1 MTMSPHE
8 VQAYVLT
15 YLEAME
21 CQIMERS
28 PAHVTV
34 KLSPEADKALTN
46 RPYYWGFVERT
57 GAPAETMSFTFV
69 FDPDGHQQAMEA
81 AEAEAKAA
89 QTAAPV
95 SPGNAGAEGATDS
108 GSQAEAPK
116 DTILGRYFGIVPS
129 LPQLGPG
136 RILKEDVV
144 YGSRRLQ
151 QIFTA
156 AREGGAFV
164 NLFEQA
170 AKRQLRATAP
180 AVYEPWLG
188 VCFKVE
194 FACDLKR
201 EELHFLGISLRT
213 GEIIEKFGS
222 KLNRRDLSPRLAEN
236 MHVQTAKVSL
246 VDAGIALET
255 HLTNHLLQLD
265 YSWAEK
271 AKERLDL
278 ELAVVDAYYEAVLRE
293 DTPEVDIDASSS
305 SVSDS
310 EVSSPIQ
317 DQDKPLSGG
326 IQSSHLGHS
335 RIPPSPLHSV
345 GPIGMT
351 LGSDVELAAE
361 SAVQVE
367 MEPDPEQEKAKQAI
381 LDREAMKLQYETRR
395 TEMIWQYE
403 PKVKV
408 IAINSGMFHLR

>member
-15 YLEAME
+15 YLETLD

-69 FDPDGHQQAMEA
+69 FDPDAHQQALEA
-81 AEAEAKAA
+81 EEAKAA
-89 QTAAPV
+89 QLAPPT
-95 SPGNAGAEGATDS
+95 SPGTGTP
-108 GSQAEAPK
+108 EAPK
-116 DTILGRYFGIVPS
+116 ETILGRYFGIVPS

-151 QIFTA
+151 QIFNA

-194 FACDLKR
+194 FACDLKK
-201 EELHFLGISLRT
+201 EELHFIGISLRT
-213 GEIIEKFGS
+213 GEIVEKFGS

-246 VDAGIALET
+246 ADAGAALES
-255 HLTNHLLQLD
+255 HLTNRLLELD

-278 ELAVVDAYYEAVLRE
+278 ELAVVDTYYEAVLRE
-293 DTPEVDIDASSS
+293 DTPEVDVDTTSASSTDGS
-305 SVSDS
+305 ST
-310 EVSSPIQ
+310 
-317 DQDKPLSGG
+317 DQEHTGTG
-326 IQSSHLGHS
+326 
-335 RIPPSPLHSV
+335 PSPQMQTSRSGPTRIQKAHLQPVEPTSV
-345 GPIGMT
+345 MIGA
-351 LGSDVELAAE
+351 DVELAAE
-361 SAVQVE
+361 AAVQA
-367 MEPDPEQEKAKQAI
+367 EPETDPEQEKARQAVM
-381 LDREAMKLQYETRR
+381 DREAMKLQYETRR

-408 IAINSGMFHLR
+408 TAISSGMFHLR

>member
-15 YLEAME
+15 YLEALD

-57 GAPAETMSFTFV
+57 GAPAETMSFTFI
-69 FDPDGHQQAMEA
+69 FDPDSYQQAIEA
-81 AEAEAKAA
+81 AEAKAA
-89 QTAAPV
+89 QA
-95 SPGNAGAEGATDS
+95 SPPAVPNPDGTNGVTN
-108 GSQAEAPK
+108 GSPQGEPPK
-116 DTILGRYFGIVPS
+116 ETILGRYFGITPS

-136 RILKEDVV
+136 RILREEVV

-151 QIFTA
+151 QIFGA

-201 EELHFLGISLRT
+201 EELHFLGISLRS
-213 GEIIEKFGS
+213 GEIIEKFGT

-246 VDAGIALET
+246 FDAGAALES
-255 HLTNHLLQLD
+255 HLTNRLLELD

-271 AKERLDL
+271 AQERLDL
-278 ELAVVDAYYEAVLRE
+278 ELDVLDTYYEAVLRE
-293 DTPEVDIDASSS
+293 DTPEVELPGNITSDTENENVHSDRTPPAPLIKVVDITNA
-305 SVSDS
+305 
-310 EVSSPIQ
+310 
-317 DQDKPLSGG
+317 K
-326 IQSSHLGHS
+326 
-335 RIPPSPLHSV
+335 
-345 GPIGMT
+345 PIGA
-351 LGSDVELAAE
+351 DVELAAE
-361 SAVQVE
+361 AAVPINSE
-367 MEPDPEQEKAKQAI
+367 TDAEEEKAKQAVI
-381 LDREAMKLQYETRR
+381 DREAMKLQYETRR

-408 IAINSGMFHLR
+408 IAISSGMFHLR

>member
-15 YLEAME
+15 YLEALD

-57 GAPAETMSFTFV
+57 GAPAETMSFTFI
-69 FDPDGHQQAMEA
+69 FDPDSYQQAIEA
-81 AEAEAKAA
+81 AEAKVA
-89 QTAAPV
+89 QASPPV
-95 SPGNAGAEGATDS
+95 IPNPDGSNGIINGSPQGEP
-108 GSQAEAPK
+108 PK
-116 DTILGRYFGIVPS
+116 ETILGRYFGITPS

-136 RILKEDVV
+136 RILREVVV

-151 QIFTA
+151 QIFGA

-180 AVYEPWLG
+180 AIYEPWLG

-201 EELHFLGISLRT
+201 EELHFLGISLRS
-213 GEIIEKFGS
+213 GEIIEKFGT

-246 VDAGIALET
+246 FDAGAALES
-255 HLTNHLLQLD
+255 HLTNRLLELD

-271 AKERLDL
+271 AQERLDL
-278 ELAVVDAYYEAVLRE
+278 ELDVLDTYYEAVLRE
-293 DTPEVDIDASSS
+293 DTPEVESPGNITSDTENVHSTRTPPVPLKKVLDITNA
-305 SVSDS
+305 
-310 EVSSPIQ
+310 
-317 DQDKPLSGG
+317 K
-326 IQSSHLGHS
+326 
-335 RIPPSPLHSV
+335 
-345 GPIGMT
+345 PIGA
-351 LGSDVELAAE
+351 DVELAAE
-361 SAVQVE
+361 AAVPIDSE
-367 MEPDPEQEKAKQAI
+367 TDAEEEKAKQAVI
-381 LDREAMKLQYETRR
+381 DREAMKLQYETRR

-408 IAINSGMFHLR
+408 TAISSGMFHLR

>member
-15 YLEAME
+15 YLETLD

-69 FDPDGHQQAMEA
+69 FDPDAHQQALEA
-81 AEAEAKAA
+81 EEAKAA
-89 QTAAPV
+89 QLAPPT
-95 SPGNAGAEGATDS
+95 SPGTGTP
-108 GSQAEAPK
+108 EAPK

-151 QIFTA
+151 QIFNA

-194 FACDLKR
+194 FACDLKK
-201 EELHFLGISLRT
+201 EELHFIGISLRT
-213 GEIIEKFGS
+213 GEIVEKFGS

-246 VDAGIALET
+246 ADAGAALES
-255 HLTNHLLQLD
+255 HLTNRLLELD

-278 ELAVVDAYYEAVLRE
+278 ELAVVDTYYEAVLRE
-293 DTPEVDIDASSS
+293 DTPEFDVDTTSASSTDGS
-305 SVSDS
+305 ST
-310 EVSSPIQ
+310 
-317 DQDKPLSGG
+317 DQEHAGTG
-326 IQSSHLGHS
+326 
-335 RIPPSPLHSV
+335 PSPQIQTSRSGPTRIQKAHLQPVEPTSV
-345 GPIGMT
+345 MIGA
-351 LGSDVELAAE
+351 DVELAAE
-361 SAVQVE
+361 AAVQA
-367 MEPDPEQEKAKQAI
+367 EPETDPEQEKARQAVM
-381 LDREAMKLQYETRR
+381 DREAMKLQYETRR

-408 IAINSGMFHLR
+408 TAISSGMFHLR

>member
-15 YLEAME
+15 YLETLD

-69 FDPDGHQQAMEA
+69 FDPDAHQQALEA
-81 AEAEAKAA
+81 EEAKAA
-89 QTAAPV
+89 QLAPPA
-95 SPGNAGAEGATDS
+95 SPGANPGTP
-108 GSQAEAPK
+108 EAPK

-151 QIFTA
+151 QIFNA

-201 EELHFLGISLRT
+201 EELHFIGISLRT
-213 GEIIEKFGS
+213 GEIVEKFGS

-236 MHVQTAKVSL
+236 MHVQTAKISL
-246 VDAGIALET
+246 AEAGAALES
-255 HLTNHLLQLD
+255 HLTNRLLELD

-278 ELAVVDAYYEAVLRE
+278 ELAVVDTYYEAVLRE
-293 DTPEVDIDASSS
+293 DTPEVDVDMTSASSMEES
-305 SVSDS
+305 STN
-310 EVSSPIQ
+310 Q
-317 DQDKPLSGG
+317 DQADPSAHS
-326 IQSSHLGHS
+326 QTS
-335 RIPPSPLHSV
+335 RIGPSRIQNVHLQPIE
-345 GPIGMT
+345 PIGVT
-351 LGSDVELAAE
+351 IGSDVELAAE
-361 SAVQVE
+361 AAVQAE
-367 MEPDPEQEKAKQAI
+367 SETDPEQDKARQAVI
-381 LDREAMKLQYETRR
+381 DREAMKLQYETRR

-408 IAINSGMFHLR
+408 TAISSGMFHLR

>member
-1 MTMSPHE
+1 MTMTPHE

-15 YLEAME
+15 YLEALD

-57 GAPAETMSFTFV
+57 GAPAETMSFTFI
-69 FDPDGHQQAMEA
+69 FDPDSYQQAIEA
-81 AEAEAKAA
+81 AEAKTAQSSPDTA
-89 QTAAPV
+89 QT
-95 SPGNAGAEGATDS
+95 NGATN
-108 GSQAEAPK
+108 GSPQGEPPK
-116 DTILGRYFGIVPS
+116 ETILGRYFGITPS
-129 LPQLGPG
+129 MPLLGPG
-136 RILKEDVV
+136 RILREEVV

-151 QIFTA
+151 QIFGA

-201 EELHFLGISLRT
+201 EELHFLGISLRS
-213 GEIIEKFGS
+213 GEIIEKFGT

-246 VDAGIALET
+246 SDAGAALES
-255 HLTNHLLQLD
+255 HLTNRLLELD

-271 AKERLDL
+271 AQERLDL
-278 ELAVVDAYYEAVLRE
+278 ELDVLDTYYEAVLRE
-293 DTPEVDIDASSS
+293 DTPEVEPPGNTASGVESVHSNRTS
-305 SVSDS
+305 SVALKKVLD
-310 EVSSPIQ
+310 ITNA
-317 DQDKPLSGG
+317 K
-326 IQSSHLGHS
+326 
-335 RIPPSPLHSV
+335 
-345 GPIGMT
+345 PIGTDM
-351 LGSDVELAAE
+351 ELAAE
-361 SAVQVE
+361 AVVPIE
-367 MEPDPEQEKAKQAI
+367 TERDAEEEKAKQAVI
-381 LDREAMKLQYETRR
+381 DRESMKLQYETRR

-408 IAINSGMFHLR
+408 TAISSGMFHLR

>member
-15 YLEAME
+15 YLETLD

-69 FDPDGHQQAMEA
+69 FDPDAYQQALET
-81 AEAEAKAA
+81 EEAKAA
-89 QTAAPV
+89 QLAPPPPPGADPG
-95 SPGNAGAEGATDS
+95 SP
-108 GSQAEAPK
+108 EAPK
-116 DTILGRYFGIVPS
+116 ETILGRYFGIVPS

-151 QIFTA
+151 QIFNA

-194 FACDLKR
+194 FACDLKK
-201 EELHFLGISLRT
+201 EELHFIGISLRT
-213 GEIIEKFGS
+213 GEIVEKFGS

-236 MHVQTAKVSL
+236 MHVQTAKISL
-246 VDAGIALET
+246 VDAGAALES
-255 HLTNHLLQLD
+255 HLTNRLLELD

-278 ELAVVDAYYEAVLRE
+278 ELAVVDTYYEAVLRE
-293 DTPEVDIDASSS
+293 DTPEVDVDVTSASSTDGS
-305 SVSDS
+305 STVQAQEGTGPS
-310 EVSSPIQ
+310 VHIQ
-317 DQDKPLSGG
+317 TSRSGP
-326 IQSSHLGHS
+326 S
-335 RIPPSPLHSV
+335 RIQNVHLQPMGSTGV
-345 GPIGMT
+345 T
-351 LGSDVELAAE
+351 VTAGSDVELAAE
-361 SAVQVE
+361 AEAQT
-367 MEPDPEQEKAKQAI
+367 EPETDPEQDKARQAV

-408 IAINSGMFHLR
+408 TAISSGMFHLR

>member
-15 YLEAME
+15 YLETLD

-69 FDPDGHQQAMEA
+69 FDPDAHQQALEA
-81 AEAEAKAA
+81 EEAKAA
-89 QTAAPV
+89 QVAPPT
-95 SPGNAGAEGATDS
+95 SPGAGTP
-108 GSQAEAPK
+108 EAPK
-116 DTILGRYFGIVPS
+116 ETILGRYFGIVPS

-151 QIFTA
+151 QIFNA

-194 FACDLKR
+194 FACDLKK
-201 EELHFLGISLRT
+201 EELHFIGISLRT
-213 GEIIEKFGS
+213 GEIVEKFGS

-246 VDAGIALET
+246 ADAGAALES
-255 HLTNHLLQLD
+255 HLTNRLLELD

-278 ELAVVDAYYEAVLRE
+278 ELAVVDTYYEAVLRE
-293 DTPEVDIDASSS
+293 DTPEVDVDTTSASSTDGS
-305 SVSDS
+305 ST
-310 EVSSPIQ
+310 
-317 DQDKPLSGG
+317 DQEHAGT
-326 IQSSHLGHS
+326 
-335 RIPPSPLHSV
+335 RPSPQIQTSRS
-345 GPIGMT
+345 GPTRIQKAHLQPVEPTGVMIGA
-351 LGSDVELAAE
+351 DVELAAE
-361 SAVQVE
+361 AAVQA
-367 MEPDPEQEKAKQAI
+367 EPETDPEQEKARQAVM
-381 LDREAMKLQYETRR
+381 DREAMKLQYETRR

-408 IAINSGMFHLR
+408 TAISSGMFHLR

>member
-15 YLEAME
+15 YLETLD

-69 FDPDGHQQAMEA
+69 FDPDAHQQALEA
-81 AEAEAKAA
+81 EEAKAA
-89 QTAAPV
+89 QLAPPTL
-95 SPGNAGAEGATDS
+95 PGTGTP
-108 GSQAEAPK
+108 EAPK

-151 QIFTA
+151 QIFNA

-194 FACDLKR
+194 FACDLKK
-201 EELHFLGISLRT
+201 EELHFIGISLRT
-213 GEIIEKFGS
+213 GEIVEKFGS

-246 VDAGIALET
+246 ADAGAALES
-255 HLTNHLLQLD
+255 HLTNRLLELD

-278 ELAVVDAYYEAVLRE
+278 ELAVVDTYYEAVLRE
-293 DTPEVDIDASSS
+293 DTPEVDVDTISASSTDGS
-305 SVSDS
+305 STDQEHAGTGPSTQ
-310 EVSSPIQ
+310 IQ
-317 DQDKPLSGG
+317 TSRSGPTR
-326 IQSSHLGHS
+326 IQKAHLQ
-335 RIPPSPLHSV
+335 PVEPTSV
-345 GPIGMT
+345 MIGA
-351 LGSDVELAAE
+351 DVELAAE
-361 SAVQVE
+361 AAVQA
-367 MEPDPEQEKAKQAI
+367 EPETDPEQEKARQAVM
-381 LDREAMKLQYETRR
+381 DREAMKLQYETRR

-408 IAINSGMFHLR
+408 TAISSGMFHLR

>member
-15 YLEAME
+15 YLETLD

-69 FDPDGHQQAMEA
+69 FDPDAHQQALEA
-81 AEAEAKAA
+81 EEAKAA
-89 QTAAPV
+89 QLAPPT
-95 SPGNAGAEGATDS
+95 SPGTGTP
-108 GSQAEAPK
+108 EAPK

-151 QIFTA
+151 QIFNA

-194 FACDLKR
+194 FACDLKK
-201 EELHFLGISLRT
+201 EELHFIGISLRT
-213 GEIIEKFGS
+213 GEIVEKFGL

-246 VDAGIALET
+246 ADAGAALES
-255 HLTNHLLQLD
+255 HLTNRLLELD

-278 ELAVVDAYYEAVLRE
+278 ELAVVDTYYEAVLRE
-293 DTPEVDIDASSS
+293 DTPEVDVDTTSASSTDGS
-305 SVSDS
+305 STDQ
-310 EVSSPIQ
+310 EHAGTGPFTQIQ
-317 DQDKPLSGG
+317 TSRSGPTR
-326 IQSSHLGHS
+326 IQKAHLQPVEPTG
-335 RIPPSPLHSV
+335 V
-345 GPIGMT
+345 MIGA
-351 LGSDVELAAE
+351 DVELAAE
-361 SAVQVE
+361 AAVQA
-367 MEPDPEQEKAKQAI
+367 EPETDLEQEKARQAV

-408 IAINSGMFHLR
+408 TAISSGMFHLR

>member
-15 YLEAME
+15 YLEALD

-57 GAPAETMSFTFV
+57 GAPAETMSFTFI
-69 FDPDGHQQAMEA
+69 FDPDSYQQAMEA
-81 AEAEAKAA
+81 AEAKAA
-89 QTAAPV
+89 QASPPV
-95 SPGNAGAEGATDS
+95 TPDPAGTNGITNGSPPVEP
-108 GSQAEAPK
+108 PK
-116 DTILGRYFGIVPS
+116 ETILGRYFGITPS
-129 LPQLGPG
+129 MPLLGPG
-136 RILKEDVV
+136 RILREDVV

-151 QIFTA
+151 QIFGA

-201 EELHFLGISLRT
+201 EELHFLGISLRS
-213 GEIIEKFGS
+213 GEIIEKFGT

-236 MHVQTAKVSL
+236 MHVQAAKVSL
-246 VDAGIALET
+246 LDAGAALES
-255 HLTNHLLQLD
+255 HLTNRLLELD

-271 AKERLDL
+271 AQERLDL
-278 ELAVVDAYYEAVLRE
+278 ELDVLDTYYEAVLRE
-293 DTPEVDIDASSS
+293 DTPEVETTDNLASGTEN
-305 SVSDS
+305 VQPNRKPP
-310 EVSSPIQ
+310 VPL
-317 DQDKPLSGG
+317 KPLIG
-326 IQSSHLGHS
+326 ISNAES
-335 RIPPSPLHSV
+335 
-345 GPIGMT
+345 IGA
-351 LGSDVELAAE
+351 DVELAAE
-361 SAVQVE
+361 ATVQVDSE
-367 MEPDPEQEKAKQAI
+367 TDAEEEKAKQAVM
-381 LDREAMKLQYETRR
+381 DREAMKLQYKTRR

-408 IAINSGMFHLR
+408 TAISSGMFHLR

>member
-15 YLEAME
+15 YLETLD

-69 FDPDGHQQAMEA
+69 FDPDAHQQAMEA
-81 AEAEAKAA
+81 AEAKAA
-89 QTAAPV
+89 QLAPPP
-95 SPGNAGAEGATDS
+95 SPGANP
-108 GSQAEAPK
+108 GSPEAPK

-151 QIFTA
+151 QIFNA
-156 AREGGAFV
+156 AREGGEYV

-201 EELHFLGISLRT
+201 EELHFIGISLRT
-213 GEIIEKFGS
+213 GEIVEKFGS
-222 KLNRRDLSPRLAEN
+222 KLNKRDLSPRLAEN

-246 VDAGIALET
+246 ADAGAALES
-255 HLTNHLLQLD
+255 HLTNRLLELD

-278 ELAVVDAYYEAVLRE
+278 ELAVVDTYYEAVLRE
-293 DTPEVDIDASSS
+293 DTPEVDVDTL
-305 SVSDS
+305 SDS
-310 EVSSPIQ
+310 SREVNASGKDQAGSSTPIQ
-317 DQDKPLSGG
+317 PDRSEPSRNQNV
-326 IQSSHLGHS
+326 HLQ
-335 RIPPSPLHSV
+335 
-345 GPIGMT
+345 PIEPAGVMI
-351 LGSDVELAAE
+351 GSDVELAAE
-361 SAVQVE
+361 SAVQA
-367 MEPDPEQEKAKQAI
+367 EPDTETDPEQDKARQAVM
-381 LDREAMKLQYETRR
+381 DREAMKLQYETRR

-408 IAINSGMFHLR
+408 TAISSGMFHLR

>member
-15 YLEAME
+15 YLEALD

-57 GAPAETMSFTFV
+57 GAPAETMSFTFI
-69 FDPDGHQQAMEA
+69 FDPDSYQQAIEA
-81 AEAEAKAA
+81 AEAKAA
-89 QTAAPV
+89 QASPNAAETNGV
-95 SPGNAGAEGATDS
+95 TNGSPQGEP
-108 GSQAEAPK
+108 PK
-116 DTILGRYFGIVPS
+116 ETILGRYFGITPS

-136 RILKEDVV
+136 RILREEVV

-151 QIFTA
+151 QIFGA

-201 EELHFLGISLRT
+201 EELHFLGISLRS
-213 GEIIEKFGS
+213 GEIIEKFGT

-246 VDAGIALET
+246 FDAGAALES
-255 HLTNHLLQLD
+255 HLTNRLQELD

-271 AKERLDL
+271 AQERLDL
-278 ELAVVDAYYEAVLRE
+278 ELDVLDTYYEAVLRE
-293 DTPEVDIDASSS
+293 DMPEVESPGNITSDTENVHSNRTPPAPLKKVLDITNA
-305 SVSDS
+305 
-310 EVSSPIQ
+310 
-317 DQDKPLSGG
+317 K
-326 IQSSHLGHS
+326 
-335 RIPPSPLHSV
+335 
-345 GPIGMT
+345 PIGA
-351 LGSDVELAAE
+351 DVELAAE
-361 SAVQVE
+361 AAVPIDSE
-367 MEPDPEQEKAKQAI
+367 TDAEEEKAKQAVI
-381 LDREAMKLQYETRR
+381 DREAMKLQYETRR

-408 IAINSGMFHLR
+408 TAISSGMFHLR

>member
-15 YLEAME
+15 YLETLD

-69 FDPDGHQQAMEA
+69 FDPDAYQQALEA
-81 AEAEAKAA
+81 EEAKAA
-89 QTAAPV
+89 QVAPPA
-95 SPGNAGAEGATDS
+95 SPAVGTP
-108 GSQAEAPK
+108 EAPK

-151 QIFTA
+151 QIFNA

-194 FACDLKR
+194 FACDLKK
-201 EELHFLGISLRT
+201 EELHFNGISLRT
-213 GEIIEKFGS
+213 GEIVEKFGS

-246 VDAGIALET
+246 ADAGAALES
-255 HLTNHLLQLD
+255 HLTNRLLELD

-278 ELAVVDAYYEAVLRE
+278 ELAVVDTYYEAVLRE
-293 DTPEVDIDASSS
+293 DTPEVDVDATSASSTDGS
-305 SVSDS
+305 STHQEHAETGTSAQ
-310 EVSSPIQ
+310 IQ
-317 DQDKPLSGG
+317 TSRSG
-326 IQSSHLGHS
+326 LS
-335 RIPPSPLHSV
+335 RIQNARLQSV
-345 GPIGMT
+345 EPTGATI
-351 LGSDVELAAE
+351 GSDVELAAE
-361 SAVQVE
+361 AAVQA
-367 MEPDPEQEKAKQAI
+367 EPKTDPEQDKARQAVM
-381 LDREAMKLQYETRR
+381 DREAMKLQYETRR

-408 IAINSGMFHLR
+408 TAISSGMFHLR

>member
-15 YLEAME
+15 YLEALD

-57 GAPAETMSFTFV
+57 GAPAETMSFTFI
-69 FDPDGHQQAMEA
+69 FDPDSYQQAIEA
-81 AEAEAKAA
+81 AEATVA
-89 QTAAPV
+89 QA
-95 SPGNAGAEGATDS
+95 SPPAVPNPDGTNGVTN
-108 GSQAEAPK
+108 GSPQGDPPK
-116 DTILGRYFGIVPS
+116 ETILGRYFGITPS

-136 RILKEDVV
+136 RILREEVV

-151 QIFTA
+151 QIFGA

-201 EELHFLGISLRT
+201 EELHFLGISLRS
-213 GEIIEKFGS
+213 GEIIEKFGT

-246 VDAGIALET
+246 FDAGAALES
-255 HLTNHLLQLD
+255 HLTNRLLELD

-271 AKERLDL
+271 AQERLDL
-278 ELAVVDAYYEAVLRE
+278 ELDVLDTYYEAVLRE
-293 DTPEVDIDASSS
+293 DTPEVELPGNITSDTENENVHSDRTPPAPLIKVVDITNA
-305 SVSDS
+305 
-310 EVSSPIQ
+310 
-317 DQDKPLSGG
+317 K
-326 IQSSHLGHS
+326 
-335 RIPPSPLHSV
+335 
-345 GPIGMT
+345 PIGA
-351 LGSDVELAAE
+351 DVELAAE
-361 SAVQVE
+361 AAVPIDSE
-367 MEPDPEQEKAKQAI
+367 TDAEEEKAKQAVI
-381 LDREAMKLQYETRR
+381 DREAMKLQYETRR

-408 IAINSGMFHLR
+408 TAISSGMFHLR

>member
-1 MTMSPHE
+1 MTMTPHE

-15 YLEAME
+15 YLEALD

-57 GAPAETMSFTFV
+57 GAPAETMSFTFI
-69 FDPDGHQQAMEA
+69 FDPDSYQQAIEA
-81 AEAEAKAA
+81 AEAKAA
-89 QTAAPV
+89 QA
-95 SPGNAGAEGATDS
+95 SPLAGTNPDGTNGVTN
-108 GSQAEAPK
+108 GSPQGEPPK
-116 DTILGRYFGIVPS
+116 ETILGRYFGITPS

-136 RILKEDVV
+136 RILREEVV

-151 QIFTA
+151 QIFGA

-201 EELHFLGISLRT
+201 EELHFLGISLRS
-213 GEIIEKFGS
+213 GEIIEKFGT

-246 VDAGIALET
+246 FDAGAALES
-255 HLTNHLLQLD
+255 HLTNRLLELD

-271 AKERLDL
+271 AQERLDL
-278 ELAVVDAYYEAVLRE
+278 ELDVLDTYYEAVLRE
-293 DTPEVDIDASSS
+293 DMPEVESPGNITSDTENVPSNRTPPVPLKKVVDITNA
-305 SVSDS
+305 
-310 EVSSPIQ
+310 
-317 DQDKPLSGG
+317 K
-326 IQSSHLGHS
+326 
-335 RIPPSPLHSV
+335 
-345 GPIGMT
+345 PIGA
-351 LGSDVELAAE
+351 DVELAAE
-361 SAVQVE
+361 AAVPIDSE
-367 MEPDPEQEKAKQAI
+367 TDAEEEKAKQAAI
-381 LDREAMKLQYETRR
+381 DREAMKLQYETRR

-408 IAINSGMFHLR
+408 TAISSGMFHLR

>member
-15 YLEAME
+15 YLETLD

-69 FDPDGHQQAMEA
+69 FDPDAYQQALEA
-81 AEAEAKAA
+81 EEAKAA
-89 QTAAPV
+89 QLAPPA
-95 SPGNAGAEGATDS
+95 SPGADPGTP
-108 GSQAEAPK
+108 EAPK
-116 DTILGRYFGIVPS
+116 ETILGRYFGIVPS

-151 QIFTA
+151 QIFNA

-194 FACDLKR
+194 FACDLKK
-201 EELHFLGISLRT
+201 EELHFIGISLRT
-213 GEIIEKFGS
+213 GEIVEKFGS

-246 VDAGIALET
+246 SDAGAALES
-255 HLTNHLLQLD
+255 HLTNRLLELD

-278 ELAVVDAYYEAVLRE
+278 ELAVVDTYYEAVLRE
-293 DTPEVDIDASSS
+293 DTPEVDVDTISASSTSSS
-305 SVSDS
+305 STDQDHAGTGPSA
-310 EVSSPIQ
+310 PIQ
-317 DQDKPLSGG
+317 TSHSGPSH
-326 IQSSHLGHS
+326 IQNARLQ
-335 RIPPSPLHSV
+335 PVEPNSV
-345 GPIGMT
+345 TI
-351 LGSDVELAAE
+351 GSDVELAAE
-361 SAVQVE
+361 AVVQA
-367 MEPDPEQEKAKQAI
+367 EPETDTEQDKARQAVM
-381 LDREAMKLQYETRR
+381 DREAMKLQYETRR

-408 IAINSGMFHLR
+408 TAISSGMFHLR

>member
-1 MTMSPHE
+1 MSPHE

-15 YLEAME
+15 YLESLD

-57 GAPAETMSFTFV
+57 GAPAETMSFTFI
-69 FDPDGHQQAMEA
+69 FDPDSYKQAIEA
-81 AEAEAKAA
+81 AEAKAA
-89 QTAAPV
+89 QTSPPV
-95 SPGNAGAEGATDS
+95 VTDPAGTNGVTNGNTPGEP
-108 GSQAEAPK
+108 PK
-116 DTILGRYFGIVPS
+116 DTILGRYFGITPS

-136 RILKEDVV
+136 RILREDVV

-151 QIFTA
+151 QIFGA

-201 EELHFLGISLRT
+201 EELHFLGISLRS
-213 GEIIEKFGS
+213 GEIIEKFGT

-246 VDAGIALET
+246 SDAGAALEC
-255 HLTNHLLQLD
+255 HLTNRLQKLD

-271 AKERLDL
+271 AQERLDL
-278 ELAVVDAYYEAVLRE
+278 ELDVLDTYYEAVLRE
-293 DTPEVDIDASSS
+293 DMPEVE
-305 SVSDS
+305 SVDNLTAGT
-310 EVSSPIQ
+310 ET
-317 DQDKPLSGG
+317 
-326 IQSSHLGHS
+326 GHS
-335 RIPPSPLHSV
+335 ERTTPVPLRPVSALTNAE
-345 GPIGMT
+345 PIRA
-351 LGSDVELAAE
+351 DVELAAE
-361 SAVQVE
+361 AAVQIDTE
-367 MEPDPEQEKAKQAI
+367 TDAEEEKAKQAVI
-381 LDREAMKLQYETRR
+381 DREAMKLQYETRR

-408 IAINSGMFHLR
+408 TAISSGMFHLR

>member
-15 YLEAME
+15 YLETLD

-69 FDPDGHQQAMEA
+69 FDPDAYQQALEA
-81 AEAEAKAA
+81 EEAKAA
-89 QTAAPV
+89 QLAPPPPPGAGPG
-95 SPGNAGAEGATDS
+95 SP
-108 GSQAEAPK
+108 EAPK
-116 DTILGRYFGIVPS
+116 ETILGRYFGIVPS

-151 QIFTA
+151 QIFNA

-194 FACDLKR
+194 FACDLKK
-201 EELHFLGISLRT
+201 EELHFIGISLRT
-213 GEIIEKFGS
+213 GDIVEKFGS

-236 MHVQTAKVSL
+236 MHVQTAKISL
-246 VDAGIALET
+246 ADAGVALES
-255 HLTNHLLQLD
+255 HLTNRLLELD

-278 ELAVVDAYYEAVLRE
+278 ELAVVDTYYEAVLRE
-293 DTPEVDIDASSS
+293 DTPEVDVDVTSASSTDGS
-305 SVSDS
+305 ST
-310 EVSSPIQ
+310 IQ
-317 DQDKPLSGG
+317 AQEGTGPSVHIQTSRSGP
-326 IQSSHLGHS
+326 S
-335 RIPPSPLHSV
+335 RIQNVHLQP
-345 GPIGMT
+345 M
-351 LGSDVELAAE
+351 GSTGVTVTAGLDVELAAE
-361 SAVQVE
+361 AEAQT
-367 MEPDPEQEKAKQAI
+367 EPETDPEQDKARQAV

-408 IAINSGMFHLR
+408 TAISSGMFHLR

>member
-15 YLEAME
+15 YLEALD

-57 GAPAETMSFTFV
+57 GAPAETMSFTFI
-69 FDPDGHQQAMEA
+69 FDPDSYQQAIEA
-81 AEAEAKAA
+81 AEAKAA
-89 QTAAPV
+89 QALPSIVPDPAEKNGVTNG
-95 SPGNAGAEGATDS
+95 SPQGEP
-108 GSQAEAPK
+108 PK
-116 DTILGRYFGIVPS
+116 ETILGRYFGITPS
-129 LPQLGPG
+129 MPLLGPG
-136 RILKEDVV
+136 RILREEVV

-151 QIFTA
+151 QIFGA

-201 EELHFLGISLRT
+201 EELHFLGISLRS
-213 GEIIEKFGS
+213 GEIIEKFGT

-246 VDAGIALET
+246 SDAGAALES
-255 HLTNHLLQLD
+255 HLTNRLLELD

-271 AKERLDL
+271 AQERLDL
-278 ELAVVDAYYEAVLRE
+278 ELDVLDTYYEAVLRE
-293 DTPEVDIDASSS
+293 DTPEVESTGNTASGMESVHSNSTPPVPLKKVLDIPNAKSN
-305 SVSDS
+305 
-310 EVSSPIQ
+310 
-317 DQDKPLSGG
+317 GA
-326 IQSSHLGHS
+326 
-335 RIPPSPLHSV
+335 
-345 GPIGMT
+345 
-351 LGSDVELAAE
+351 DVELAAE
-361 SAVQVE
+361 AVVPIDTE
-367 MEPDPEQEKAKQAI
+367 TDAEEEKAKQAVI
-381 LDREAMKLQYETRR
+381 DREAMKLQYETRR

-408 IAINSGMFHLR
+408 TAISSGMFHLR

>member
-1 MTMSPHE
+1 MTMTPHE

-15 YLEAME
+15 YLEALD

-57 GAPAETMSFTFV
+57 GAPAETMSFTFI
-69 FDPDGHQQAMEA
+69 FDPDSYQQAIEA
-81 AEAEAKAA
+81 AEAKTAQASPDTA
-89 QTAAPV
+89 QT
-95 SPGNAGAEGATDS
+95 NGATN
-108 GSQAEAPK
+108 GSPQGEPPK
-116 DTILGRYFGIVPS
+116 ETILGRYFGITPS
-129 LPQLGPG
+129 MPLLGPG
-136 RILKEDVV
+136 RILREEVV

-151 QIFTA
+151 QIFGA

-201 EELHFLGISLRT
+201 EELHFLGISLRS
-213 GEIIEKFGS
+213 GEIIEKFGT

-246 VDAGIALET
+246 SDAGAALES
-255 HLTNHLLQLD
+255 HLTNRLLELD

-271 AKERLDL
+271 AQERLDL
-278 ELAVVDAYYEAVLRE
+278 ELDVLDTYYEAVLRE
-293 DTPEVDIDASSS
+293 DTPEVEPPGNIASGVESVHSNRTSPVSLKKVLDITNA
-305 SVSDS
+305 
-310 EVSSPIQ
+310 
-317 DQDKPLSGG
+317 K
-326 IQSSHLGHS
+326 
-335 RIPPSPLHSV
+335 
-345 GPIGMT
+345 PIGTDM
-351 LGSDVELAAE
+351 ELAAE
-361 SAVQVE
+361 AVVPIE
-367 MEPDPEQEKAKQAI
+367 TETDAEEEKAKQAVI
-381 LDREAMKLQYETRR
+381 DREAMKLQYETRR

-408 IAINSGMFHLR
+408 TAISSGMFHLR

>member
-15 YLEAME
+15 YLETLD

-69 FDPDGHQQAMEA
+69 FDPDAHQQALEA
-81 AEAEAKAA
+81 EEAKAA
-89 QTAAPV
+89 QLAPPT
-95 SPGNAGAEGATDS
+95 SPGTGTP
-108 GSQAEAPK
+108 EAPK

-144 YGSRRLQ
+144 YGSGRLQ
-151 QIFTA
+151 QIFNA

-194 FACDLKR
+194 FACDLKK
-201 EELHFLGISLRT
+201 EELHFIGISLRT
-213 GEIIEKFGS
+213 GEIVEKFGS

-246 VDAGIALET
+246 ADAGAALES
-255 HLTNHLLQLD
+255 HLTNRLLELD

-278 ELAVVDAYYEAVLRE
+278 ELAVVDTYYEAVLRE
-293 DTPEVDIDASSS
+293 DTPEVDVDTTSASSTDGS
-305 SVSDS
+305 ST
-310 EVSSPIQ
+310 
-317 DQDKPLSGG
+317 DQEHAGTG
-326 IQSSHLGHS
+326 
-335 RIPPSPLHSV
+335 PSPQIQTSRSGPTRIQKAHLQPVEPTSV
-345 GPIGMT
+345 MIGA
-351 LGSDVELAAE
+351 DVELAAE
-361 SAVQVE
+361 AAVQA
-367 MEPDPEQEKAKQAI
+367 EPETDPEQEKARQAVM
-381 LDREAMKLQYETRR
+381 DREAMKLQYETRR

-408 IAINSGMFHLR
+408 TAISSGMFHLR

>member
-15 YLEAME
+15 YLETLD

-69 FDPDGHQQAMEA
+69 FDPDAHQQALEA
-81 AEAEAKAA
+81 EEAKAA
-89 QTAAPV
+89 QLAPPT
-95 SPGNAGAEGATDS
+95 SPGAGTP
-108 GSQAEAPK
+108 EAPK
-116 DTILGRYFGIVPS
+116 ETILGRYFGIVPS

-151 QIFTA
+151 QIFNA

-194 FACDLKR
+194 FACDLKK
-201 EELHFLGISLRT
+201 EELHFIGISLRT
-213 GEIIEKFGS
+213 GEIVEKFGS

-246 VDAGIALET
+246 ADAGAALES
-255 HLTNHLLQLD
+255 HLTNRLLELD

-278 ELAVVDAYYEAVLRE
+278 ELAVVDTYYEAVLRE
-293 DTPEVDIDASSS
+293 DTPEFDVDTTSASSTDGS
-305 SVSDS
+305 ST
-310 EVSSPIQ
+310 
-317 DQDKPLSGG
+317 DQEHAGTG
-326 IQSSHLGHS
+326 
-335 RIPPSPLHSV
+335 PSPQIQTSRS
-345 GPIGMT
+345 GPTRIQKAHLQPVEPTGVMIGA
-351 LGSDVELAAE
+351 DVELAAE
-361 SAVQVE
+361 AAVQA
-367 MEPDPEQEKAKQAI
+367 EPETDPEQEKARQAV

-408 IAINSGMFHLR
+408 TAISSGMFHLR

>member
-15 YLEAME
+15 YLETLD

-69 FDPDGHQQAMEA
+69 FDPDAYQQALEA
-81 AEAEAKAA
+81 EEAKAA
-89 QTAAPV
+89 QLAPPA
-95 SPGNAGAEGATDS
+95 SPGVGTP
-108 GSQAEAPK
+108 EAPK

-151 QIFTA
+151 QIFNA

-194 FACDLKR
+194 FACDLKK
-201 EELHFLGISLRT
+201 EELHFIGISLRT
-213 GEIIEKFGS
+213 GEIVEKFGS

-246 VDAGIALET
+246 ADAGAALES
-255 HLTNHLLQLD
+255 HLTNRLLELD

-278 ELAVVDAYYEAVLRE
+278 ELAVVDTYYEAVLRE
-293 DTPEVDIDASSS
+293 DTPEVDVDTTSASSTDGS
-305 SVSDS
+305 STDQEHSGTG
-310 EVSSPIQ
+310 SSAPIQ
-317 DQDKPLSGG
+317 TSRSGP
-326 IQSSHLGHS
+326 S
-335 RIPPSPLHSV
+335 RIQNARLQSV
-345 GPIGMT
+345 EPTGVNI
-351 LGSDVELAAE
+351 GSDVELAAE
-361 SAVQVE
+361 AAVQA
-367 MEPDPEQEKAKQAI
+367 EPETDPEQEKARQAVM
-381 LDREAMKLQYETRR
+381 DREAMKLQYETRR

-408 IAINSGMFHLR
+408 TAISSGMFHLR

>member
-15 YLEAME
+15 YLEALD

-57 GAPAETMSFTFV
+57 GAPAETMSFTFI
-69 FDPDGHQQAMEA
+69 FDPDSYQQAIEA
-81 AEAEAKAA
+81 AEAKAA
-89 QTAAPV
+89 QTSPPV
-95 SPGNAGAEGATDS
+95 VTDPAGTNGVTNGNTPGEP
-108 GSQAEAPK
+108 PK
-116 DTILGRYFGIVPS
+116 DTILGRYFGITPS

-136 RILKEDVV
+136 RILREEVV

-151 QIFTA
+151 QIFGA

-170 AKRQLRATAP
+170 PKRQLRATAP

-201 EELHFLGISLRT
+201 EELHFLGISLRS
-213 GEIIEKFGS
+213 GEIIEKFGT

-246 VDAGIALET
+246 SDAGAALES
-255 HLTNHLLQLD
+255 HLTNRLLELD

-271 AKERLDL
+271 AQERLDL
-278 ELAVVDAYYEAVLRE
+278 ELDVLDTYYEAVLRE
-293 DTPEVDIDASSS
+293 DTPEVELLGNITSDMEKVTSDRTPPVPLRKVLDIPNA
-305 SVSDS
+305 
-310 EVSSPIQ
+310 
-317 DQDKPLSGG
+317 K
-326 IQSSHLGHS
+326 
-335 RIPPSPLHSV
+335 
-345 GPIGMT
+345 PIGA
-351 LGSDVELAAE
+351 DVELAAE
-361 SAVQVE
+361 AAVPIDSE
-367 MEPDPEQEKAKQAI
+367 TDAEEEKAKQAVI
-381 LDREAMKLQYETRR
+381 DREAMKLQYETRR

-408 IAINSGMFHLR
+408 TAISSGMFHLR

>member
-15 YLEAME
+15 YLEALD

-69 FDPDGHQQAMEA
+69 FDPDSYQQAIEA
-81 AEAEAKAA
+81 AEAKAA
-89 QTAAPV
+89 QASPPV
-95 SPGNAGAEGATDS
+95 VPHPAGTNGITHGSSQGESPKE
-108 GSQAEAPK
+108 
-116 DTILGRYFGIVPS
+116 TILGRYFGITPS

-136 RILKEDVV
+136 RILREDVV

-151 QIFTA
+151 QIFSA

-170 AKRQLRATAP
+170 AKRQLRATTP

-201 EELHFLGISLRT
+201 EELHFLGISLRS
-213 GEIIEKFGS
+213 GEIIEKFGTR
-222 KLNRRDLSPRLAEN
+222 LNRRDLSPRLAEN

-246 VDAGIALET
+246 SDAGAALES
-255 HLTNHLLQLD
+255 HLTNRLLELD

-271 AKERLDL
+271 AKERLAL
-278 ELAVVDAYYEAVLRE
+278 ELEVVDTYYEAVLRE
-293 DTPEVDIDASSS
+293 DTPEVEATGNLASGTENVHSNRTPP
-305 SVSDS
+305 V
-310 EVSSPIQ
+310 PL
-317 DQDKPLSGG
+317 KPVMG
-326 IQSSHLGHS
+326 ITSAN
-335 RIPPSPLHSV
+335 PLRA
-345 GPIGMT
+345 
-351 LGSDVELAAE
+351 DVELGAE
-361 SAVQVE
+361 AVLQITE
-367 MEPDPEQEKAKQAI
+367 TDAEEEKAKQAVI
-381 LDREAMKLQYETRR
+381 DREAMKLQYETRR

-408 IAINSGMFHLR
+408 TAISSGMFHLR

>member
-15 YLEAME
+15 YLETLD

-69 FDPDGHQQAMEA
+69 FDPDAYQQALEA
-81 AEAEAKAA
+81 EEAKAA
-89 QTAAPV
+89 QLAPPA
-95 SPGNAGAEGATDS
+95 SPGAGS
-108 GSQAEAPK
+108 GTPEAPK
-116 DTILGRYFGIVPS
+116 ETILGRYFGIVPS

-151 QIFTA
+151 QIFNA

-194 FACDLKR
+194 FACDLKK
-201 EELHFLGISLRT
+201 EELHFIGISLRT
-213 GEIIEKFGS
+213 GEIVEKFGS

-246 VDAGIALET
+246 SDAGAALES
-255 HLTNHLLQLD
+255 HLTNRLLELD

-278 ELAVVDAYYEAVLRE
+278 ELAVVDTYYEAVLRE
-293 DTPEVDIDASSS
+293 DTPEVDVDTISASSTSSS
-305 SVSDS
+305 SKDQHHAGTGPSAQIQTS
-310 EVSSPIQ
+310 HSGPSSI
-317 DQDKPLSGG
+317 LNT
-326 IQSSHLGHS
+326 
-335 RIPPSPLHSV
+335 RLHPFEPNSV
-345 GPIGMT
+345 T
-351 LGSDVELAAE
+351 TGSDVELAAE
-361 SAVQVE
+361 APVQAEPEPETDTEQDKARQAV
-367 MEPDPEQEKAKQAI
+367 M
-381 LDREAMKLQYETRR
+381 DREAMKLQYETRR

-408 IAINSGMFHLR
+408 TAISSGMFHLR

>member
-15 YLEAME
+15 YLETLD

-69 FDPDGHQQAMEA
+69 FDPDAHQQALEA
-81 AEAEAKAA
+81 EEAKAA
-89 QTAAPV
+89 QLAPPT
-95 SPGNAGAEGATDS
+95 SPGTGTP
-108 GSQAEAPK
+108 EAPK

-151 QIFTA
+151 QIFNA

-194 FACDLKR
+194 FACDLKK
-201 EELHFLGISLRT
+201 EELHFIGISLRT
-213 GEIIEKFGS
+213 GEIVEKFGS

-246 VDAGIALET
+246 ADAGAALES
-255 HLTNHLLQLD
+255 HLTNRLLELD

-278 ELAVVDAYYEAVLRE
+278 ELAVVDTYYEAVLRE
-293 DTPEVDIDASSS
+293 DTPEVDVDTTSASSTDGS
-305 SVSDS
+305 STDQ
-310 EVSSPIQ
+310 EHAGTGPFTQIQ
-317 DQDKPLSGG
+317 TSRSGPTR
-326 IQSSHLGHS
+326 IQKAHLQPVEPTG
-335 RIPPSPLHSV
+335 V
-345 GPIGMT
+345 MIGA
-351 LGSDVELAAE
+351 DVELAADA
-361 SAVQVE
+361 AVQA
-367 MEPDPEQEKAKQAI
+367 EPETDPEQEKARQAVM
-381 LDREAMKLQYETRR
+381 DREAMKLQYETRR

-408 IAINSGMFHLR
+408 TAISSGMFHLR

>member
-15 YLEAME
+15 YLESLD

-57 GAPAETMSFTFV
+57 GAPAETMSFTFI
-69 FDPDGHQQAMEA
+69 FDPDNYQQAIEA
-81 AEAEAKAA
+81 AEAKAA
-89 QTAAPV
+89 QSSPPV
-95 SPGNAGAEGATDS
+95 VPDPAGTNGVTNGNTPGEP
-108 GSQAEAPK
+108 PK
-116 DTILGRYFGIVPS
+116 DTILGRYFGITPS

-136 RILKEDVV
+136 RILREDVV

-151 QIFTA
+151 QIFGA

-201 EELHFLGISLRT
+201 EELHFLGISLRS
-213 GEIIEKFGS
+213 GEIIEKFGT

-246 VDAGIALET
+246 SDAGAALET
-255 HLTNHLLQLD
+255 HLTNRLQKLD

-271 AKERLDL
+271 AQERLDL
-278 ELAVVDAYYEAVLRE
+278 ELDVLDTYYEAVLRE
-293 DTPEVDIDASSS
+293 DMPEVELTDN
-305 SVSDS
+305 
-310 EVSSPIQ
+310 
-317 DQDKPLSGG
+317 LTSGTET
-326 IQSSHLGHS
+326 GHS
-335 RIPPSPLHSV
+335 DRTTPVPMRPVI
-345 GPIGMT
+345 GITNAEPIGA
-351 LGSDVELAAE
+351 DVELAAE
-361 SAVQVE
+361 AAVQIDTE
-367 MEPDPEQEKAKQAI
+367 TDAEEEKAKQAVI
-381 LDREAMKLQYETRR
+381 DREAMKLQYETRR
-395 TEMIWQYE
+395 SEMIWQYE

-408 IAINSGMFHLR
+408 TAINSGMFHLR

>member
-15 YLEAME
+15 YLETLD

-69 FDPDGHQQAMEA
+69 FDPDAHQQALEA
-81 AEAEAKAA
+81 EEAKAA
-89 QTAAPV
+89 QLAPPT
-95 SPGNAGAEGATDS
+95 SPGAGTP
-108 GSQAEAPK
+108 EAPK
-116 DTILGRYFGIVPS
+116 ETILGRYFGIVPS

-151 QIFTA
+151 QIFNA

-194 FACDLKR
+194 FACDLKK
-201 EELHFLGISLRT
+201 EELHFIGISLRT
-213 GEIIEKFGS
+213 GEIVEKFGS

-246 VDAGIALET
+246 ADAGAALES
-255 HLTNHLLQLD
+255 HLTNRLLELD

-278 ELAVVDAYYEAVLRE
+278 ELAVVDTYYEAVLRE
-293 DTPEVDIDASSS
+293 DTPEVDVDTTSASSTDGS
-305 SVSDS
+305 ST
-310 EVSSPIQ
+310 
-317 DQDKPLSGG
+317 DQEHAGTG
-326 IQSSHLGHS
+326 
-335 RIPPSPLHSV
+335 PSPQIQTSRSGPTRIQKAHLQPVEPTSV
-345 GPIGMT
+345 MIGA
-351 LGSDVELAAE
+351 DVELAAE
-361 SAVQVE
+361 AAVQA
-367 MEPDPEQEKAKQAI
+367 EPETDPEQEKARQAV

-408 IAINSGMFHLR
+408 TAISSGMFHLR

>member
-15 YLEAME
+15 YLESLD

-57 GAPAETMSFTFV
+57 GAPAETMSFTFI
-69 FDPDGHQQAMEA
+69 FDPDSYQQAIEA
-81 AEAEAKAA
+81 AEAKAA
-89 QTAAPV
+89 QTSPPV
-95 SPGNAGAEGATDS
+95 VTDPAGTNGVTNGNTPGEP
-108 GSQAEAPK
+108 PK
-116 DTILGRYFGIVPS
+116 DTILGRYFGITPS

-136 RILKEDVV
+136 RILREDVV

-151 QIFTA
+151 QIFGA

-201 EELHFLGISLRT
+201 EELHFLGISLRS
-213 GEIIEKFGS
+213 GEIIEKFGT

-246 VDAGIALET
+246 SDAGAALES
-255 HLTNHLLQLD
+255 HLTNRLQKLD

-271 AKERLDL
+271 AQERLDL
-278 ELAVVDAYYEAVLRE
+278 ELDVLDTYYEAVLRE
-293 DTPEVDIDASSS
+293 DTPEVESPGNITSVTENENVHSDRTPPAPLKKVVDIKNA
-305 SVSDS
+305 
-310 EVSSPIQ
+310 
-317 DQDKPLSGG
+317 K
-326 IQSSHLGHS
+326 
-335 RIPPSPLHSV
+335 
-345 GPIGMT
+345 PIGA
-351 LGSDVELAAE
+351 DVELAAE
-361 SAVQVE
+361 VAVQIDTE
-367 MEPDPEQEKAKQAI
+367 TDAEEEKAKQAVM
-381 LDREAMKLQYETRR
+381 DREAMKLQYETRR

-408 IAINSGMFHLR
+408 TAISSGMFHLR

>member
-15 YLEAME
+15 YLEALD

-57 GAPAETMSFTFV
+57 GAPAETMSFTFI
-69 FDPDGHQQAMEA
+69 FDPDSYQQAMEA
-81 AEAEAKAA
+81 AEAKAA
-89 QTAAPV
+89 QAAPQV
-95 SPGNAGAEGATDS
+95 APDSAGTNGITNGSPQGEP
-108 GSQAEAPK
+108 PK
-116 DTILGRYFGIVPS
+116 ETILGRYFGITPS
-129 LPQLGPG
+129 MPLLGPG
-136 RILKEDVV
+136 RILREDVV

-151 QIFTA
+151 QIFGA

-170 AKRQLRATAP
+170 AKRQLRATTP

-201 EELHFLGISLRT
+201 EELHFLGISLRS
-213 GEIIEKFGS
+213 GEIIEKFGT

-236 MHVQTAKVSL
+236 MHVQAAKVSL
-246 VDAGIALET
+246 SDAGAALES
-255 HLTNHLLQLD
+255 HLTNRLLELD

-271 AKERLDL
+271 AQERLDL
-278 ELAVVDAYYEAVLRE
+278 ELDVLDTYYEAVLRE
-293 DTPEVDIDASSS
+293 DTPEVESTDNLASGTENVQSNRT
-305 SVSDS
+305 
-310 EVSSPIQ
+310 SPVPL
-317 DQDKPLSGG
+317 KPLIG
-326 IQSSHLGHS
+326 ITNAE
-335 RIPPSPLHSV
+335 
-345 GPIGMT
+345 PIGA
-351 LGSDVELAAE
+351 DVELAAE
-361 SAVQVE
+361 ATVQVE
-367 MEPDPEQEKAKQAI
+367 SETDAEEEKAKQAVM
-381 LDREAMKLQYETRR
+381 DREAMKLQYETRR

-408 IAINSGMFHLR
+408 TAISSGMFHLR